1 MRQRSSSPNCTQRTP
16 AGLPLGMPGI
26 GLVIDGAVQQA
37 PHCGRH
43 WKGAEVDSM
52 AFEKWQTA
60 SIHRT
65 ATPASDDGFVLFV
78 AKNNLFLV
86 RQWSLDGNN
95 MTGLYWLFLR

>member
-16 AGLPLGMPGI
+16 AGLPLGIPGI

-65 ATPASDDGFVLFV
+65 ATPASGDVVHTFCGKKQPIFSPAVV
-78 AKNNLFLV
+78 A
-86 RQWSLDGNN
+86 
-95 MTGLYWLFLR
+95 

>member
-1 MRQRSSSPNCTQRTP
+1 M
-16 AGLPLGMPGI
+16 

-43 WKGAEVDSM
+43 WKGAGVDSM

-65 ATPASDDGFVLFV
+65 ATPASDDVVRTFCGKKQPIFSQAVV
-78 AKNNLFLV
+78 A
-86 RQWSLDGNN
+86 
-95 MTGLYWLFLR
+95 